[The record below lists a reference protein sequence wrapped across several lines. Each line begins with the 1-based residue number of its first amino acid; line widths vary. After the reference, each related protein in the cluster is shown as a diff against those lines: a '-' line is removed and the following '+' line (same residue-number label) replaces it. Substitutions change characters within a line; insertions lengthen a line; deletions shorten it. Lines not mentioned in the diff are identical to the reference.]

1 MNWQKRRNPLVL
13 LCIGVIFGMYG
24 CSYQQND
31 FSNEKPPH
39 AHGHIEEDPGPR
51 HERLHTSETN
61 VAYDKRESSRTFS
74 TINKKYGVIFIEKN
88 APQEIQVGKPFDYI
102 IKVTN
107 ITDEK
112 LQDVEITETFS
123 HKYKIRNSL
132 PKFQKGSGEG
142 TVKWVV
148 GDLDP
153 HAMKE
158 IRVNG
163 IALETGEM
171 PFCTDVTY
179 NLPPLCLI
187 ANVVEP
193 KLTITKRAPAEVLLC
208 DTIPIALVVSNTGT
222 GVARNIQVRES
233 LPEGLKTMDGKSDV
247 VQGIDMLRAGESR
260 EIAFTAKA
268 NRTGKF
274 NNIATVEAE
283 GGLQAESNST
293 TTLVKQPVL
302 TITKKAPERIYTG
315 RDITYTISVSNT
327 GDGPA
332 ASAILEDTIPGNATL
347 VNASQGGTLSGS
359 TVTWNFGTL
368 LPRDS
373 RKVGVT
379 LQGRGLGKVTNT
391 ATVKAECASPAS
403 ATAITDVIGVAAILL
418 EVVDIT
424 DPIEVGGNETYEIT
438 VTNQGSD
445 YSTNIRINCVLEDTM
460 QYISSDGPT
469 KGTSIGKNVTF
480 ESLVSLAPKATATWK
495 VVVKALSPGDVR
507 FKVEM
512 IEDCLKRPVV
522 ETEATN
528 FYE

>member
-1 MNWQKRRNPLVL
+1 MNWQKRLNLLML
-13 LCIGVIFGMYG
+13 LCMSVIFGMYG

-31 FSNEKPPH
+31 FSSEKPPY

-51 HERLHTSETN
+51 HERLHTGEAN
-61 VAYDKRESSRTFS
+61 VAYDNRESSRTFS

-102 IKVTN
+102 IKITN

-112 LQDVEITETFS
+112 VQDVEITETFS
-123 HKYKIRNSL
+123 HKYKLRSSL
-132 PKFQKGSGEG
+132 PKFQKGPGES
-142 TVKWVV
+142 TAKWVV
-148 GDLDP
+148 GDMGP
-153 HAMKE
+153 HEMKE

-163 IALETGEM
+163 ISSETGDI

-187 ANVVEP
+187 TNVVEP

-208 DTIPIALVVSNTGT
+208 DTIPITIVVSNAGT

-233 LPEGLKTMDGKSDV
+233 LPGGLKTMDGKSNIVQEIDV
-247 VQGIDMLRAGESR
+247 LRAGESR
-260 EIAFTAKA
+260 EITFTAKA
-268 NRTGKF
+268 DKTGKF
-274 NNIATVEAE
+274 NNSATVEAE
-283 GGLQAESNST
+283 GGLQAESNT
-293 TTLVKQPVL
+293 TTTVVKQPVL
-302 TITKKAPERIYTG
+302 TITKKGPERIYTG
-315 RDITYTISVSNT
+315 RDIAYTIGVSNK

-332 ASAILEDTIPGNATL
+332 ASAILEDAIPGNATF
-347 VNASQGGTLSGS
+347 VKASQGGVFTGS
-359 TVTWNFGTL
+359 TVTWNLGTL
-368 LPRDS
+368 LPRDA
-373 RKVGVT
+373 RKVSVT

-391 ATVKAECASPAS
+391 ATVRAECASQAS

-424 DPIEVGGNETYEIT
+424 DPIEVGDNETYEIT

-445 YSTNIRINCVLEDTM
+445 YSTNVRINCVLEDTM

-469 KGTSIGKNVTF
+469 KGTCIGKNVTF
-480 ESLVSLAPKATATWK
+480 DSLISLAPKATATWK

-512 IEDCLKRPVV
+512 IEDCLRRPVE